1 MKKMIVLI
9 LGVALITGHA
19 YAATAS
25 AVIKGTSEGSTVSGV
40 ATLQDTAEGLKVD
53 IEVAGA
59 PAGIHGIHIHENGS
73 CADMGNAAGG
83 HFNPDH
89 VMHGMVTRDGLAAAH
104 AGDMGNIE
112 ISAGGNGTLTMLI
125 PGVTITGGKYNVEG
139 KAIILHEKQD
149 DFGQPTG
156 NAGGRIGCGL
166 IEVQS

>member
-1 MKKMIVLI
+1 MKKMTVLI
-9 LGVALITGHA
+9 SVLMFMAGQA
-19 YAATAS
+19 YAATA
-25 AVIKGTSEGSTVSGV
+25 AALIKGTAEGSSVNGV
-40 ATLQDTAEGLKVD
+40 ATLQDTAEGLKMD
-53 IEVAGA
+53 IEIAGA
-59 PAGIHGIHIHENGS
+59 PAGLHGIHIHENGS

-89 VMHGMVTRDGLAAAH
+89 VMHGMVTKDGLTAAH

-112 ISAGGNGTLTMLI
+112 ISAGGSGTLSMVI
-125 PGVTITGGKYNVEG
+125 PGVTLTGGKYNVEG

-166 IEVQS
+166 IEIQS